1 MKGPFRCSDCEH
13 MGLMGRARLTSGTSW
28 GGPRGEC
35 WCKHPEA
42 EASFAASGNRSAP
55 CFIAFTAPGG
65 STPAIKT
72 SPRWC
77 PLKRPGATR
86 SPGKGPSTGWGEV
99 MPTKKKRLTRRE
111 KAERAAMKKELQ
123 ARGVLPPD
131 KPRLDRKKFARETWA
146 EFEALYKAKPI
157 RAELALIKAVGF
169 MVGPEMHRVTPE
181 EVGVLK
187 LLKLAVE
194 YDGFLDKLEAEGR
207 ETYTTGELVDEVVLP
222 IIKL

>member
-1 MKGPFRCSDCEH
+1 
-13 MGLMGRARLTSGTSW
+13 
-28 GGPRGEC
+28 
-35 WCKHPEA
+35 
-42 EASFAASGNRSAP
+42 
-55 CFIAFTAPGG
+55 
-65 STPAIKT
+65 
-72 SPRWC
+72 
-77 PLKRPGATR
+77 
-86 SPGKGPSTGWGEV
+86 

-146 EFEALYKAKPI
+146 EFEALFKAKPI
-157 RAELALIKAVGF
+157 RAELALIEAVGF

-194 YDGFLDKLEAEGR
+194 YDGFLDKLEVEGR

>member
-1 MKGPFRCSDCEH
+1 
-13 MGLMGRARLTSGTSW
+13 
-28 GGPRGEC
+28 
-35 WCKHPEA
+35 
-42 EASFAASGNRSAP
+42 
-55 CFIAFTAPGG
+55 
-65 STPAIKT
+65 
-72 SPRWC
+72 
-77 PLKRPGATR
+77 
-86 SPGKGPSTGWGEV
+86 

-131 KPRLDRKKFARETWA
+131 KPRLDRKKFTRETWA

>member
-1 MKGPFRCSDCEH
+1 MAEAD
-13 MGLMGRARLTSGTSW
+13 RA
-28 GGPRGEC
+28 
-35 WCKHPEA
+35 EA
-42 EASFAASGNRSAP
+42 EAATQDLLHALELGDDKAPGRAASVLR
-55 CFIAFTAPGG
+55 
-65 STPAIKT
+65 
-72 SPRWC
+72 
-77 PLKRPGATR
+77 
-86 SPGKGPSTGWGEV
+86 GEV

-146 EFEALYKAKPI
+146 EFEALFKAKPI

-194 YDGFLDKLEAEGR
+194 YDGFLNKLEAEGR

>member
-28 GGPRGEC
+28 GGPRGEY

-77 PLKRPGATR
+77 PLKRPGATG
-86 SPGKGPSTGWGEV
+86 SPGKGPSTG
-99 MPTKKKRLTRRE
+99 
-111 KAERAAMKKELQ
+111 
-123 ARGVLPPD
+123 
-131 KPRLDRKKFARETWA
+131 
-146 EFEALYKAKPI
+146 
-157 RAELALIKAVGF
+157 
-169 MVGPEMHRVTPE
+169 
-181 EVGVLK
+181 
-187 LLKLAVE
+187 
-194 YDGFLDKLEAEGR
+194 
-207 ETYTTGELVDEVVLP
+207 
-222 IIKL
+222 

>member
-1 MKGPFRCSDCEH
+1 MLVQTPGSGGEFRRLREPL
-13 MGLMGRARLTSGTSW
+13 GLLLHRLYRT
-28 GGPRGEC
+28 RG
-35 WCKHPEA
+35 KHPRDQNVA
-42 EASFAASGNRSAP
+42 EVVP
-55 CFIAFTAPGG
+55 V
-65 STPAIKT
+65 
-72 SPRWC
+72 
-77 PLKRPGATR
+77 
-86 SPGKGPSTGWGEV
+86 E
-99 MPTKKKRLTRRE
+99 
-111 KAERAAMKKELQ
+111 
-123 ARGVLPPD
+123 

-146 EFEALYKAKPI
+146 EFEALFKAKPI

-194 YDGFLDKLEAEGR
+194 YDGFLNKLEAEGR